1 MSGKP
6 VKDAAQYV
14 REYEAKKGKPTPAEE
29 RNYIECLTLMG
40 SVQLIALGAGDAAKL
55 LQILG
60 NARAQAIR
68 PGPDDTE
75 FHYKP

>member
-1 MSGKP
+1 MSGRP
-6 VKDAAQYV
+6 VRDAAQYV

-29 RNYIECLTLMG
+29 CNYIECLTLLG
-40 SVQLIALGAGDAAKL
+40 SVQRIALGADAAAKA
-55 LQILG
+55 LQVLG

-75 FHYKP
+75 FHYKR